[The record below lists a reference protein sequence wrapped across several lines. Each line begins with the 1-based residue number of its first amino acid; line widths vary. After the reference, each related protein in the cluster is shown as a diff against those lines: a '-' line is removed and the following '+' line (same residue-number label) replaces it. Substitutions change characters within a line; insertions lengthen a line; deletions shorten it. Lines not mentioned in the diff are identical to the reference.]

1 MTLPLRGP
9 FTMSCR
15 DVSGVG
21 ELYEAY
27 GKLIGHDYVIHDR
40 RTQIQSGGFENI
52 SVIEACA
59 TRFQGGSQ
67 RFDMSSNRHG
77 LDLVILS
84 FGLSGQA
91 LHYRQHGVE
100 CVAEAGSAVLHT
112 TDAPLQAQADRF
124 GDVIAV
130 AMPRAKLGS
139 LIGTKDA
146 LTTRVL
152 PANGAAFSLFAGHAR
167 SFLSLGSAP
176 DAALAQLVGDQ
187 LCDLAALALGVNS
200 FGRDKVM
207 SGETLNDVRYERA
220 LEYIRRHA
228 SNPTLG
234 EKDLA
239 RQLGLSPSSVR
250 QIFARKQTTPA
261 RIIRKTRVEMAARLL
276 LDKAHHPRKVVSVA
290 FDCGFRS
297 VSAFYE
303 AFRDQYD
310 MHPSDLRASG
320 MREMPD

>member
-9 FTMSCR
+9 FTLSCH

-21 ELYEAY
+21 ELYAAY
-27 GKLIGHDYVIHDR
+27 GKLIGHDYVIHDDSVPR
-40 RTQIQSGGFENI
+40 NVGGFDNI
-52 SVIEACA
+52 SVLEACA

-67 RFDMSSNRHG
+67 HFEMSPNRQG

-91 LHYRQHGVE
+91 LRYRQNGVE
-100 CVAEAGSAVLHT
+100 CLATVGSAILHT

-124 GDVIAV
+124 GEVIAV

-139 LIGTKDA
+139 LLADQDA
-146 LTTRVL
+146 LKTRLL
-152 PANGAAFSLFAGHAR
+152 PANGAAFSLLAGHAR
-167 SFLSLGSAP
+167 SFLSLGSVP
-176 DAALAQLVGDQ
+176 DPALAQLVGDQ

-200 FGRDKVM
+200 RGKEKVL
-207 SGETLNDVRYERA
+207 SGETLHDARYNRA
-220 LEYIRRHA
+220 LDYIRRHA
-228 SNPTLG
+228 SNPSLG
-234 EKDLA
+234 EKELA
-239 RQLGLSPSSVR
+239 RQLGLSTSSVR

-261 RIIRKTRVEMAARLL
+261 RIIRQTRVEMAARLL
-276 LDKAHHPRKVVSVA
+276 LDGSHRPRKIVAVA

-310 MHPSDLRASG
+310 MHPSDLRAAAV
-320 MREMPD
+320 REMPD